1 MDLADVDPA
10 IWAGIIGAV
19 LGAVFTAG
27 GTLLVSIRLDRQR
40 ENRRLFRALGVIKA
54 EVKDNRAR
62 VQRRLGGAHLTL
74 GDWAENKADFADLE
88 LRNKDLWDRLVDV
101 YSRIYA
107 AKQSTD
113 AKPADVPPDVE
124 ELDKLEH
131 DLLTEQGVV
140 GQDLRSRNPFRRQA
154 HRGTP

>member
-1 MDLADVDPA
+1 VVVADVDPA

-62 VQRRLGGAHLTL
+62 LGRRLGGTHLTL
-74 GDWAENKADFADLE
+74 GDWAQNKADFADLE

-107 AKQSTD
+107 ATRSNR
-113 AKPADVPPDVE
+113 AKPPSVE
-124 ELDKLEH
+124 ELGKLER
-131 DLLTEQGVV
+131 DLLAEQEAV
-140 GQDLRSRNPFRRQA
+140 GRDLRSRNPFRRQA
-154 HRGTP
+154 DRGTA